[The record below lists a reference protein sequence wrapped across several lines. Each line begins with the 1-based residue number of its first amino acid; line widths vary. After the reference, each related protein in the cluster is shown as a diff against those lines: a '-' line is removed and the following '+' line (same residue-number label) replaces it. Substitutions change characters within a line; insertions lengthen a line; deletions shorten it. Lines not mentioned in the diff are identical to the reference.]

1 MAAGS
6 KLERVPLYAPR
17 PGWGEGVTFAARG
30 REVALWGLTCYRDR
44 ANLGR
49 GDPPR
54 DTLYGHPPTRVV
66 VMVDRLT
73 IAVNSQPQPTPLVDA
88 CDWAQ

>member
-30 REVALWGLTCYRDR
+30 REVAPLAAKVTPWGLTCYRDR

-66 VMVDRLT
+66 VMVDRLA
-73 IAVNSQPQPTPLVDA
+73 IAVNS
-88 CDWAQ
+88 

>member
-1 MAAGS
+1 MLSEIRVPSLLVGGDLAAGS

-66 VMVDRLT
+66 VMVDRLA
-73 IAVNSQPQPTPLVDA
+73 IAVNS
-88 CDWAQ
+88 